1 MENTSNKSAKRT
13 RLFNIVIFVLI
24 LGGVVWIASK
34 FIHPGRVEYTN
45 NAQVRQHITPLN
57 SRVQGFIREI
67 RFEEFQ
73 SVRKGDTLLI
83 IDDVEFRL
91 RVAQAET
98 DLQTALVSLNVAG
111 TTASTAQNNISV
123 SDASIE
129 EVNVLLDNART
140 ELTRYENLLAQDA
153 VTRQQYDAVKT
164 NYEAT
169 LARYN
174 TLTRQRRST
183 TLLSNEQAQ
192 RLHLQESHVKL
203 AETALELARL
213 NLSYTV
219 IVAPADGVMGRK
231 TVQVGQLIQ
240 PGQAV
245 ATLVESDCKWIIA
258 NYRETQ
264 TARITEGQ
272 VVEIRVDA
280 VPGVKFKGVV
290 CSLSEA
296 TGSAYSL
303 IPTDNAAGNFV
314 KVEQRIPV
322 RIEFADDN
330 RPEDIA
336 RLRGGMNAECK
347 VRY

>member
-1 MENTSNKSAKRT
+1 MANNNKSAKRT
-13 RLFNIVIFVLI
+13 RIFNTVIFILI

-45 NAQVRQHITPLN
+45 NAQVRQHVTPLN
-57 SRVQGFIREI
+57 SRVQGFVREI

-73 SVRKGDTLLI
+73 PVNKGDTLVIL
-83 IDDVEFRL
+83 DDAEFRL
-91 RVAQAET
+91 RVAQSEAN
-98 DLQTALVSLNVAG
+98 LQNALVSRNVAAA
-111 TTASTAQNNISV
+111 TATTAQNNIRV

-129 EVNVLLDNART
+129 EVKVLLDNART

-174 TLTRQRRST
+174 TLTRQLRST
-183 TLLSNEQAQ
+183 TLLSDEQAQ
-192 RLHLQESHVKL
+192 RLEQQDAHVKL

-213 NLSYTV
+213 NLSYAV
-219 IVAPADGVMGRK
+219 ITASADGVMGRK
-231 TVQVGQLIQ
+231 AIQTGQLIQ

-245 ATLVESDCKWIIA
+245 ATLVESGHKWVIA
-258 NYRETQ
+258 NYKETQ
-264 TARITEGQ
+264 TARIAEGQ
-272 VVEIRVDA
+272 PVEIKVDA
-280 VPGVKFKGVV
+280 VPGVKFKGTVR
-290 CSLSEA
+290 SLSEA

-322 RIEFADDN
+322 RIEFTGAN

-347 VRY
+347 VSY